1 MDLIFESRIGCGV
14 SSYIISKVL
23 PNVQIRTFDLND
35 DRLIASKHSA
45 SSFLQDFCHNVET
58 HVGDS
63 LVLIPEY
70 LEQFERGTVAI
81 LIDGPK
87 GQIACDFAFR
97 LFTTFDNIVL
107 IGIHDTAPSWG
118 YPPCTIPMTT
128 KMDSFT
134 ADGIVVLDGSDQLT
148 AKNEQFAAAV
158 EGLMFDVKF
167 GAGLTVFVRG

>member
-1 MDLIFESRIGCGV
+1 MSKAFKTDPESFGNLALSPWITWASVSPLPKLLLCVSIWTQTQQERLQSVFPSASNHKVDLIFESRIGCGV

-97 LFTTFDNIVL
+97 L
-107 IGIHDTAPSWG
+107 
-118 YPPCTIPMTT
+118 
-128 KMDSFT
+128 
-134 ADGIVVLDGSDQLT
+134 LT
-148 AKNEQFAAAV
+148 SLEY
-158 EGLMFDVKF
+158 
-167 GAGLTVFVRG
+167 

>member
-1 MDLIFESRIGCGV
+1 M
-14 SSYIISKVL
+14 
-23 PNVQIRTFDLND
+23 
-35 DRLIASKHSA
+35 
-45 SSFLQDFCHNVET
+45 
-58 HVGDS
+58 
-63 LVLIPEY
+63 
-70 LEQFERGTVAI
+70 
-81 LIDGPK
+81 
-87 GQIACDFAFR
+87 
-97 LFTTFDNIVL
+97 L